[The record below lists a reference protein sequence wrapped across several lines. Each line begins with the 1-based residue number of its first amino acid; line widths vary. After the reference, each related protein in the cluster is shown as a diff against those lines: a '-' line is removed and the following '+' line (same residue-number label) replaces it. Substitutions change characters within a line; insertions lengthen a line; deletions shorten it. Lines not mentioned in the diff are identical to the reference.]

1 MYNEETDDQEK
12 GVYIEKLNKMK
23 EYGEPI
29 RKRFKD
35 DEAGIPFL
43 GRLGKS
49 VQQMSRGFL
58 NYFK

>member
-1 MYNEETDDQEK
+1 
-12 GVYIEKLNKMK
+12 MK

-43 GRLGKS
+43 GRIGKS
-49 VQQMSRGFL
+49 VQQISKGFL